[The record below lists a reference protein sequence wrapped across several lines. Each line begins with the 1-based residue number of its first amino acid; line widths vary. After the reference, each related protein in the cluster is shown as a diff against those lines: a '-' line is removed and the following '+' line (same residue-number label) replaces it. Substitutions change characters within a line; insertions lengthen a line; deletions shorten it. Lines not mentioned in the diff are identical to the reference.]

1 MTFYAK
7 CCVSIEFYLV
17 SCKVEFQAGC
27 GDYWEVLSP
36 LIWLASRS
44 HWLWLSK
51 HRYNVSHAD
60 LICSGF
66 RITPKIIIR
75 SDVFCLMVLCLDHTG
90 ENNCSAAPR
99 LDKMA
104 PGLARTGHMFLLRI
118 ARDENASEWESE
130 FIVQKR
136 EHELYAHSP
145 QQWNP

>member
-1 MTFYAK
+1 M
-7 CCVSIEFYLV
+7 CIVFYLV

-27 GDYWEVLSP
+27 WDNMYWKVLSP

-44 HWLWLSK
+44 HWLWLLK
-51 HRYNVSHAD
+51 HRYNVPHAD
-60 LICSGF
+60 LICSGS

-90 ENNCSAAPR
+90 ENNYSAALR

-104 PGLARTGHMFLLRI
+104 PGLAWTGHMFLLRI